1 MSLPPLP
8 EPFGNNALRGMAEVV
23 PPDSVSWLPQTPGW
37 LLVGGVLAV
46 LSGRYCLRRF
56 RAWHADRYRR
66 EAKRRLQA
74 LDRSADDNTFL
85 GALNT
90 LLKLTAMA
98 AYSREQVAHLSGEQ
112 WTQFLNAHCPGA
124 PFSDRASHALVEGL
138 YSGNAPE
145 GAVKAEL
152 VTASALWIER
162 HRHADDA

>member
-8 EPFGNNALRGMAEVV
+8 EPFGNNALRGMAEVM
-23 PPDSVSWLPQTPGW
+23 PPEGVNWLPQTPGW
-37 LLVGGVLAV
+37 LFVGLVLAFFT
-46 LSGRYCLRRF
+46 GRYGLRRF

-66 EAKRRLQA
+66 EAKRRLMA
-74 LDRSADDNTFL
+74 LERTAEETTFL
-85 GALNT
+85 SALNT

-124 PFSDRASHALVEGL
+124 PFSERASHALVEGL
-138 YSGNAPE
+138 YSGSAPE
-145 GAVKAEL
+145 RAVKAEL

-162 HRHADDA
+162 HRHPDDA